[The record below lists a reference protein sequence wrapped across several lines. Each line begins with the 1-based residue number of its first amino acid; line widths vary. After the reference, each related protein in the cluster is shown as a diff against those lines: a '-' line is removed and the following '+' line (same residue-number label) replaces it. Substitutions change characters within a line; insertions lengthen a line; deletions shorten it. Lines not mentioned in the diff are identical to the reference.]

1 MPSYWFAGLTLYS
14 MSINNR
20 LAGMC
25 QAKSKLVT
33 GLRVLHSDIKTHT
46 PNSQIQIHCGYKE
59 NRRIS

>member
-46 PNSQIQIHCGYKE
+46 PNSL
-59 NRRIS
+59 RL